1 MRLIIEISFQRNSRN
16 RKCSQG
22 MLKHLKKHCRK
33 KPKILEG
40 VSITEEEEEEDNV
53 DQEENSWQSE
63 DDNKNELNNETLTK

>member
-1 MRLIIEISFQRNSRN
+1 
-16 RKCSQG
+16 

-33 KPKILEG
+33 RPKILEG
-40 VSITEEEEEEDNV
+40 ISITEDEEEQEDNNI

>member
-1 MRLIIEISFQRNSRN
+1 
-16 RKCSQG
+16 

>member
-1 MRLIIEISFQRNSRN
+1 
-16 RKCSQG
+16 

-40 VSITEEEEEEDNV
+40 VSITEEEEEEEEDNV